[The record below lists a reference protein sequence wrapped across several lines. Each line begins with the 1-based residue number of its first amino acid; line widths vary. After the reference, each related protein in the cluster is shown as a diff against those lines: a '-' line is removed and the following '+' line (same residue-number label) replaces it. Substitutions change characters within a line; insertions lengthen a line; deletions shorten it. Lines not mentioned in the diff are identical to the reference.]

1 MTWLVIAGEPSGD
14 RIAAAAVRAR
24 SDRTK
29 AAAAPWGIGG
39 VACRRAGVELIADAS
54 DLAAM
59 GVGDVVA
66 RIPALAR
73 ALITVGKAVRERP
86 PRAALLAN
94 FTELSARLG
103 PFLRR
108 RGTRVLWCVA
118 PQVWAWRPGRLQGLA
133 GAMDRLAVLLP
144 FEEALWRS
152 AGVDA
157 TFVGHPALELARQ
170 TSRGRARAELGIDP
184 AARAVAVLPGSRK
197 GEIARLAE
205 PLARAAALLLARGTV
220 DRATLVA
227 APGIDA
233 DARAMLEQVA
243 RRHELS
249 LASAD
254 LDRGAAPILAAF
266 DVSLC
271 ASGTASL
278 EAALAGSP
286 PVVCYRLDRV
296 AYAIAKRLVTSRHVA
311 LPNVLLG
318 RRAFPELLQDDLTP
332 ERAADAAEVWLGD
345 PQPARALAA
354 ELAEI
359 LTPPGEGTFGERVA
373 RLMDGWI

>member
-1 MTWLVIAGEPSGD
+1 MIAGEPSGD

-24 SDRTK
+24 RGLEED
-29 AAAAPWGIGG
+29 AAKPWGIGG
-39 VACRRAGVELIADAS
+39 VACERAGVELVANAS
-54 DLAAM
+54 ELAAM

-66 RIPALAR
+66 RIPALTR
-73 ALITVGKAVRERP
+73 ALVTVARRVRELP

-94 FTELSARLG
+94 FTELSARVG

-118 PQVWAWRPGRLQGLA
+118 PQVWAWRPGRLRSLA

-144 FEEALWRS
+144 FEEALWRN

-157 TFVGHPALELARQ
+157 TFVGHPALDLARQ
-170 TSRGRARAELGIDP
+170 ASREGARAELGMN
-184 AARAVAVLPGSRK
+184 AAERAVAILPGSRP

-205 PLARAAALLLARGTV
+205 PLARAGALLRARGAV

-227 APGIDA
+227 APGIDLE
-233 DARAMLEQVA
+233 ARAALADVA
-243 RRHELS
+243 RRHELT
-249 LASAD
+249 LATAD
-254 LDRGAAPILAAF
+254 LDRGAAPLLAAF
-266 DVSLC
+266 DASLC

-278 EAALAGSP
+278 ESALVGTP
-286 PVVCYRLDRV
+286 PVVCYRLDRL
-296 AYAIAKRLVTSRHVA
+296 AYAIAKQLVTARHVA

-332 ERAADAAEVWLGD
+332 ERAADEAEAWLG
-345 PQPARALAA
+345 QGERARALAA
-354 ELAEI
+354 ELAEL
-359 LTPPGEGTFGERVA
+359 LTPKGEGTFGERVA
-373 RLMDGWI
+373 QLMDGWI